1 MVEGAVGL
9 PGWAARHL
17 PTSPGFLTPWVFVL
31 ALSFVCFGVGRSAF
45 TSPSFT
51 ASRCREC
58 LGAGGLTFSASA
70 LKRELLMEVQAACQ
84 AGVAA
89 WVFQTEQQQ
98 QQQQQLQQHP
108 LLLMNQHSV
117 SMPLA
122 PVDPASLAV
131 QMVYR
136 LLLMTKWLSWM
147 Q

>member
-1 MVEGAVGL
+1 
-9 PGWAARHL
+9 
-17 PTSPGFLTPWVFVL
+17 
-31 ALSFVCFGVGRSAF
+31 
-45 TSPSFT
+45 
-51 ASRCREC
+51 
-58 LGAGGLTFSASA
+58 
-70 LKRELLMEVQAACQ
+70 MEVQAACQ

-89 WVFQTEQQQ
+89 WVFQTEQ